1 MGITSKIIAE
11 RGRRQVVKQG
21 LDPARVPPGQYLTE
35 RFPVL
40 TYGPNPAFDLHDW
53 SLSVSGEVEA
63 PYSLRWAELM
73 AMEQVT
79 LTTDIHC
86 VTRWSKLDTTWTGV
100 PVRDLLA
107 RARVKPSGTHVLA
120 HCDGGYTTNLPLQA
134 LLDDD
139 VLVAHAYDGRPLEPD
154 HGAPL
159 RLLVPKR
166 YFWKSA
172 KFLRGLEVLPADQPG
187 FWELN
192 GYHNDGDPW
201 REQRHWF

>member
-1 MGITSKIIAE
+1 MGITSKMIAA
-11 RGRRQVVKQG
+11 RGRRQAEKLG
-21 LDPARVPPGQYLTE
+21 LDPARIPPGQYLTE

-40 TYGPNPAFDLHDW
+40 TYGPNPAYDLNTW
-53 SLSVSGEVEA
+53 SLSVDGEVEA
-63 PYSLRWAELM
+63 PFAVTWDELM
-73 AMEQVT
+73 AMPQQEVT
-79 LTTDIHC
+79 VDIHC
-86 VTRWSKLDTTWTGV
+86 VTRWSKLDTTWRGV
-100 PVRDLLA
+100 RVGDLLE

-120 HCDGGYTTNLPLQA
+120 HSDGGYTTNVPVEA

-139 VLVAHAYDGRPLEPD
+139 VLVAHTYAGEPLEHD

-172 KFLRGLEVLPADQPG
+172 KLLRRLEVLPEDRQG

-192 GYHNDGDPW
+192 GYHNDADPW
-201 REQRHWF
+201 TEQRHWF

>member
-1 MGITSKIIAE
+1 MGITSRMIGE
-11 RGRRQVVKQG
+11 RGRRQAAKLG
-21 LDPARVPPGQYLTE
+21 LEPGRVPPGQYLTE

-40 TYGPNPAFDLHDW
+40 TYGRNPRYDLETW
-53 SLSVSGEVEA
+53 SLSLHGEVER
-63 PYSLRWAELM
+63 PYSVRWDELL
-73 AMEQVT
+73 ALPQTT

-100 PVRDLLA
+100 RVRELLD
-107 RARVKPSGTHVLA
+107 RAGVKPGGTHVMA
-120 HCDGGYTTNLPLQA
+120 HCDGGYTTNLPLAA
-134 LLDDD
+134 LYDDD
-139 VLVAHAYDGRPLEPD
+139 VLAAHTYDGKPLEPD

-172 KFLRGLEVLPADQPG
+172 KFLRALEVMPEDRQG

-192 GYHNDGDPW
+192 GYHNDADPW
-201 REQRHWF
+201 QEQRHWF

>member
-1 MGITSKIIAE
+1 MGITSKTLRARGE
-11 RGRRQVVKQG
+11 RQAASLGI
-21 LDPARVPPGQYLTE
+21 DPQRIPPGQYLTE

-40 TYGPNPAFDLHDW
+40 TYGRNPAYDLESW
-53 SLSVSGEVEA
+53 SLSIDGEVEQ
-63 PYSLRWAELM
+63 PYALRWEELM
-73 AMEQVT
+73 ALEQVE

-86 VTRWSKLDTTWTGV
+86 VTRWSKLDTTWRGV
-100 PVRDLLA
+100 RVRDLLE
-107 RARVKPSGTHVLA
+107 RAQVKPTGTHAMA
-120 HCDGGYTTNLPLQA
+120 HCDGGYTTNIPVEA

-139 VLVAHAYDGRPLEPD
+139 VLVAHTYAGEPLEHD

-172 KFLRGLEVLPADQPG
+172 KFLRRLEVLPSDRQG

-192 GYHNDGDPW
+192 GYHNDADPFT
-201 REQRHWF
+201 EQRHWF